1 MTITRLFCLENFFGI
16 ESYVYN
22 SINVNEKNKFDTLL
36 NLFLF
41 ISIASLFACVFLIY
55 LISSSLV
62 IALFG
67 GICLSLIV
75 SNIIRFSLLSIQRPI
90 KVENSKH
97 KDIEE
102 NETIIAEEVTSNK
115 EKIIKKL
122 NPFRASFSESF
133 VRVVVN
139 VIMLLLLVFS
149 LSCLFQLNKLDQIN
163 EEKRNNYI
171 QEFLGSHKKNINEQ
185 TQKLNQH
192 VLLLQAELKKNEET
206 AAQNGLYLTKK
217 NELDKAIQSRDEYII
232 DSEIALKKKNNKVRS
247 YLSGKY
253 FIINCFSQIVKTPL
267 FYLLFIFFFCA
278 FLYGHVIMYQIRNNK
293 NKGYAAM
300 ANTYYIDIIEKDYL
314 DIKWKTDEIV
324 NSKFKHLNYNYEEK
338 MRWADPPFNTIEKT
352 VFTEKQTVNKK
363 EAKAILNL

>member
-1 MTITRLFCLENFFGI
+1 MCCR
-16 ESYVYN
+16 YN
-22 SINVNEKNKFDTLL
+22 D
-36 NLFLF
+36 
-41 ISIASLFACVFLIY
+41 
-55 LISSSLV
+55 
-62 IALFG
+62 
-67 GICLSLIV
+67 
-75 SNIIRFSLLSIQRPI
+75 
-90 KVENSKH
+90 
-97 KDIEE
+97 D
-102 NETIIAEEVTSNK
+102 
-115 EKIIKKL
+115 
-122 NPFRASFSESF
+122 
-133 VRVVVN
+133 
-139 VIMLLLLVFS
+139 
-149 LSCLFQLNKLDQIN
+149 LFQLNKLDQIN

-171 QEFLGSHKKNINEQ
+171 QEFLGSHKKNIIEQ
-185 TQKLNQH
+185 TQKLNQQ
-192 VLLLQAELKKNEET
+192 VLLLQAELKKIEET

-217 NELDKAIQSRDEYII
+217 NELDRAIQSRDEYII
-232 DSEIALKKKNNKVRS
+232 DSEIALKKKNNEVRS

-253 FIINCFSQIVKTPL
+253 FIINCFNQIVKTPL

-300 ANTYYIDIIEKDYL
+300 ANTYYIDIIEKDYM